1 MFTNKKFV
9 VICDV
14 NQEQDPDT
22 LDPIYEVVSATQC
35 MTSEEL
41 VGIQTQQ
48 LAQIQNMNFNYS
60 IVVDRMF
67 YNEQKYLW
75 MGNRLYEIK
84 NASPAKL
91 PKDCKLQVVALQDGD
106 IEQAIRE
113 YLENASVSS
122 QG

>member
-22 LDPIYEVVSATQC
+22 LDPIYTVASATKC
-35 MTSEEL
+35 MGSVEL
-41 VGIQTQQ
+41 VGVQTQQ

-75 MGNRLYEIK
+75 LENHLYVIK
-84 NASPAKL
+84 NVSPAKL
-91 PKDCKLQVVALQDGD
+91 PKDCKLQVVALHDAG
-106 IEQAIRE
+106 IEEAIRG
-113 YLENASVSS
+113 YLNNASVSS